1 MFEQLEQ
8 CFDSIVDNSSNGKSA
23 IPFSYYK
30 NKNGVAVVFI
40 ALYYNNQRRF
50 RMFQT
55 VPFFLECNSL
65 RNRPIQS
72 EDVQVCQRQQHKAPS
87 R

>member
-1 MFEQLEQ
+1 MKQ

-23 IPFSYYK
+23 KPLSYYK
-30 NKNGVAVVFI
+30 NKKGVAVVFI
-40 ALYYNNQRRF
+40 ALYNNNQRRY

-65 RNRPIQS
+65 RNRSIQS
-72 EDVQVCQRQQHKAPS
+72 EDVQVCQRQQLQAPS